1 MYNLGSQRSYSNS
14 RCYEEKH
21 QAYDSRSLDHIGAG
35 FDEQTETEQD
45 VLTLIFRQEKE
56 VWVDESFGK
65 RELYG
70 FIYCCLDSRARC

>member
-56 VWVDESFGK
+56 V
-65 RELYG
+65 
-70 FIYCCLDSRARC
+70 